1 MFEGEFW
8 GVKGYFKVNGGWNI
22 LSFIATNEVNF
33 SLQKKIIK
41 KIRTKNE

>member
-1 MFEGEFW
+1 MFEGEIL

-33 SLQKKIIK
+33 SLQKKNNNK
-41 KIRTKNE
+41 KLEKKK

>member
-1 MFEGEFW
+1 MFEGEIL

-33 SLQKKIIK
+33 SLQKKKNNNK
-41 KIRTKNE
+41 KLEKK

>member
-33 SLQKKIIK
+33 SLQKKK
-41 KIRTKNE
+41 KKRKWKKD